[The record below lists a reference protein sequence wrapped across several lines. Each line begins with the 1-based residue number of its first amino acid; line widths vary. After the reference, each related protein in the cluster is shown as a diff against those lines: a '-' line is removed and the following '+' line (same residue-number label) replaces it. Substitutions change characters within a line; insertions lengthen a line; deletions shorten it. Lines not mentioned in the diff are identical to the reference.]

1 MVIAKK
7 QLKKGFGLLEVLIS
21 AVIIIMI
28 LSALVII
35 GRRALANSA
44 YLQQRAQAIYLAQEG
59 IEIVRQM
66 RDTNWID
73 GNNATQWDTLAPGHP
88 NLTNPDLLGLSD
100 MKFSLYSPDYD
111 RYNLYEITDPTIKG
125 EEISLDSPNLKFYR
139 YVKVTN
145 YPKYSTN
152 QIFPGD
158 GENVVHKD
166 INALKV
172 TVYIEWDF
180 GGGDTKKASVS
191 EILTNWRPN
200 F

>member
-1 MVIAKK
+1 MNDKSK
-7 QLKKGFGLLEVLIS
+7 NLKKGFGLLEVLIS

-73 GNNATQWDTLAPGHP
+73 GNNATQWDTLASDVTGPI
-88 NLTNPDLLGLSD
+88 NLTGTSVNE
-100 MKFSLYSPDYD
+100 KK
-111 RYNLYEITDPTIKG
+111 YNLIKHNNRYILEEESITNA
-125 EEISLDSPNLKFYR
+125 EEIKYEDPGVTYTR
-139 YVKVTN
+139 YVKITN
-145 YPKYSTN
+145 YPKDSAS
-152 QIFPGD
+152 QIFP
-158 GENVVHKD
+158 ENLENNVHKD
-166 INALKV
+166 LNALKV